1 MLPSPGF
8 THLLDSLSCSG
19 GQGWSGEEF
28 QELAGE
34 SQPRAEATHAL
45 LRLNCK
51 RKGSF
56 KYFSMQQMA
65 WACGTS
71 L

>member
-45 LRLNCK
+45 
-51 RKGSF
+51 
-56 KYFSMQQMA
+56 
-65 WACGTS
+65 
-71 L
+71 